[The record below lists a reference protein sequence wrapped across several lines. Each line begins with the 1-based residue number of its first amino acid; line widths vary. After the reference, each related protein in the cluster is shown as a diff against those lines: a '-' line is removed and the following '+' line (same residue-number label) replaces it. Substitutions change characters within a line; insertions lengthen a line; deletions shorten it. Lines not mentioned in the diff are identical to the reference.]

1 MVVLKAALGGEDQRQ
16 TTVSDGGSKLSR
28 DYLEVMRKEFGDG
41 WSYYGKSQSLED
53 DLLRQLRRVQRLGMS
68 LRGWS
73 QARGVPL
80 AYARALQRYFHQE

>member
-1 MVVLKAALGGEDQRQ
+1 MH
-16 TTVSDGGSKLSR
+16 TDGGPKPIKA
-28 DYLEVMRKEFGDG
+28 DLEAMRKEFGGG

-53 DLLRQLRRVQRLGMS
+53 DLRQVRRVERLGMS

-80 AYARALQRYFHQE
+80 AYARALQRYLHQE